1 MTTNYFV
8 KFTSN
13 GLLTS
18 DILLYCILHSHQ
30 RVRWRK
36 RAELCQK
43 LGLWQW
49 KLRNN
54 FYLHHVYVCRN
65 FLVKGLRWKFRSLIT
80 SVMLE
85 MFLIIMTVG
94 CWLVGTYLVTL
105 VLLTICLRARDMGCK
120 CAHLCGESYGCGE
133 MCRGDSVT
141 VIRDPVNLFSDS
153 RNKNNI
159 NRESSYNINIGAAGP
174 QSLRY
179 LMWLHL
185 SCDRSCQLPR
195 CPSM

>member
-8 KFTSN
+8 KFTSY

-43 LGLWQW
+43 LGLWHL
-49 KLRNN
+49 KIRNN
-54 FYLHHVYVCRN
+54 YLHHMHMCRIVP
-65 FLVKGLRWKFRSLIT
+65 VKGLTWKFRSLIT

-120 CAHLCGESYGCGE
+120 CVHLCSRVIRVLE
-133 MCRGDSVT
+133 MCWGDSVT

-159 NRESSYNINIGAAGP
+159 NTELITTSIRAAGP
-174 QSLRY
+174 LCIEISDFI
-179 LMWLHL
+179 WAVW
-185 SCDRSCQLPR
+185 
-195 CPSM
+195 